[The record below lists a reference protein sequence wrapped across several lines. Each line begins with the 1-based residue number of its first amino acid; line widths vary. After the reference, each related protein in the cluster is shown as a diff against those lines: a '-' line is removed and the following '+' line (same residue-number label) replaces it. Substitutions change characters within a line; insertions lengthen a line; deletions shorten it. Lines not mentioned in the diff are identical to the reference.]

1 MTPETPEQDLKLYYT
16 IGEVAEIFAVSRSL
30 IRFWESEFD
39 TIKPQKNA
47 RGERR
52 YTKTTLDQI
61 REVHELVKVKG
72 FTIQGA
78 RQEIKSRREYRRKRD
93 SFIARLK
100 DLRGFLEKLKSE
112 GDPR

>member
-1 MTPETPEQDLKLYYT
+1 MITETPEQDLKRYYT
-16 IGEVAEIFAVSRSL
+16 IGEVAEIFEVSRSL
-30 IRFWESEFD
+30 IRFWETEFD

-52 YTKTTLDQI
+52 YTKATLDQI

-78 RQEIKSRREYRRKRD
+78 RQQIKARREYRRQREAV
-93 SFIARLK
+93 IAKLK
-100 DLRGFLEKLKSE
+100 NLRGFLEKLKKGSE
-112 GDPR
+112 KA